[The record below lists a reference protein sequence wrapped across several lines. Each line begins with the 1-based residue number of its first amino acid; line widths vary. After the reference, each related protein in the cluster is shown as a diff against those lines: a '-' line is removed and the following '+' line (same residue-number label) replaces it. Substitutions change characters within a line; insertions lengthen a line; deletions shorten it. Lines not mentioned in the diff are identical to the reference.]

1 MCLYRYE
8 HVGQLWRDY
17 AGKHESV
24 ITKVSQ
30 TTIRNCAYRVSQEEY
45 LDDRENVQDLLHAA
59 LIEKL
64 GMRLCLCLY
73 TVQ

>member
-1 MCLYRYE
+1 M
-8 HVGQLWRDY
+8 GKLWRDY

-59 LIEKL
+59 LTEKL
-64 GMRLCLCLY
+64 GMCLCVWAESSQIHGIKY
-73 TVQ
+73 